1 MSVASI
7 NSEIDELRQKRG
19 VELLRKGWEESGLT
33 KKQFCREV
41 ILRHEST
48 WYKFVSGERPL
59 SRVLLEFLERK
70 YK

>member
-1 MSVASI
+1 MSVDSI
-7 NSEIDELRQKRG
+7 NSEIYELRQKRG
-19 VELLRKGWEESGLT
+19 IELLRRGWEVSGLT

-41 ILRHEST
+41 IIRHESS

-70 YK
+70 YN

>member
-1 MSVASI
+1 MSVDSI

-19 VELLRKGWEESGLT
+19 VELLRKGGEESGLT

>member
-1 MSVASI
+1 MSVDSI
-7 NSEIDELRQKRG
+7 NSVIDELRQKRG
-19 VELLRKGWEESGLT
+19 VELLWKGWEESGLT

>member
-1 MSVASI
+1 MSVDSI
-7 NSEIDELRQKRG
+7 NSELDELRQKRG

>member
-1 MSVASI
+1 MSVDSI

-33 KKQFCREV
+33 KNQFCREV

>member
-1 MSVASI
+1 MSVDSI